1 MIEKYKYD
9 NLIYP
14 FLVQDIEN
22 GEEDQWYPKGIM
34 VNLAYEKDE
43 KKLLK
48 TGGKGVC
55 TTADEMIYYYVD
67 EQKINL
73 SKLKNGDKILLDA
86 EFIILNTFGTN

>member
-1 MIEKYKYD
+1 MNKYKYD

-14 FLVQDIEN
+14 FLVQDIESK
-22 GEEDQWYPKGIM
+22 EEDQWYPRGIM

-43 KKLLK
+43 EKLLK
-48 TGGKGVC
+48 MSGKGVFA
-55 TTADEMIYYYVD
+55 TADEMIYHYVD

-86 EFIILNTFGTN
+86 EFIILNTFGTT